1 MTKEEKKEYKKRKK
15 ELMKFGRTAKLLYFV
30 FILILLAA
38 SAYFVKLTWDEC
50 KAYQAASAQ
59 TRINEAIEELKEK
72 TGLETKTNM
81 IPVKTE
87 DNDITYRLYSD
98 GEAVADVE
106 LHKNR
111 SCCIVLAIYD
121 EPVIKSLM
129 SYDLLVPVDSVI
141 EITEE
146 DKVLDATTLV
156 SDIEETALNKFSI
169 PAKATLNEMGISVPK
184 YKNIKV
190 SGIFDIS
197 QVKIK
202 AGETELKLYEMKDG
216 RYFAASVANDDLNS
230 ALRKRAAYI
239 AEKYANY
246 ISNDYPYASLR
257 SMICWNAPF
266 ADRLLNVTLTWYGA
280 HDKVETTN
288 MKVSDAVRMSDNN
301 YMLNVSFD
309 YITTGIYGVNNE
321 ESKLNIY
328 LHWDSDDVWRIS
340 ELMNNIQMDWIE
352 PYEFQ

>member
-15 ELMKFGRTAKLLYFV
+15 EAMKFGRTAKLLYFV

-38 SAYFVKLTWDEC
+38 SAYFVKLTWYEC
-50 KAYQAASAQ
+50 KAYQQASAR
-59 TRINEAIEELKEK
+59 TRIDEAIEELEEK
-72 TGLETKTNM
+72 TGLEAKSDM

-87 DNDITYRLYSD
+87 DNDIIYRLYSD
-98 GEAVADVE
+98 GAAVADVK

-111 SCCIVLAIYD
+111 ACCIVLAIYD
-121 EPVIKSLM
+121 EPVLESLL
-129 SYDLLVPVDSVI
+129 SFDLLVPTDSVT
-141 EITEE
+141 EIREGDE
-146 DKVLDATTLV
+146 LLDASLLTTDL
-156 SDIEETALNKFSI
+156 EETAVNKFSV
-169 PAKATLNEMGISVPK
+169 PARSTLNGMGISVPE
-184 YKNIKV
+184 YKNIRVK
-190 SGIFDIS
+190 GIFDIS
-197 QVKIK
+197 QVNIK
-202 AGETELKLYEMKDG
+202 TGDTQLKLFEMKDG
-216 RYFAASVANDDLNS
+216 RYFAAYVADKDLNDL
-230 ALRKRAAYI
+230 LRNRAAYI

-246 ISNDYPYASLR
+246 ISNDYSYSSLR

-280 HDKVETTN
+280 HDKVETVN

-328 LHWDSDDVWRIS
+328 LHWDNDGVWRVS
-340 ELMNNIQMDWIE
+340 ELMNNIQMEWIE
-352 PYEFQ
+352 PYEF